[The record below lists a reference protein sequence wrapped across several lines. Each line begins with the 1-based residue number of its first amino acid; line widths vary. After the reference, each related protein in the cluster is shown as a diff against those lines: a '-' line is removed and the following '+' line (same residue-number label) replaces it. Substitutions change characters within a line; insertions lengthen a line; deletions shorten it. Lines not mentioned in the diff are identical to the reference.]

1 MHVPNVQPP
10 QPTDWEV
17 HPTHP
22 IHHHVPYQ
30 LAHFWD
36 RGVRQRVEDK
46 TARLAAQRKAQQL
59 KKGSATGLG
68 AGEVP
73 RDLRETAKRVPAVK
87 SWVRAL
93 EEPVRQY
100 LRQSS
105 SSSSSSSEGGEME
118 GNDGERRDAE
128 LEGSS
133 SDPDEDEIVFAGRK
147 SGVTGRKGQS
157 QWKMAHREI
166 HDETVDQGMVFD
178 SFGDDES
185 ASFKFVNP
193 PATFHHIN
201 ETCRLSLELTHGFFS
216 YRRWLTHSISDYYGL
231 ESTSVVMTNPS
242 RKVVYI
248 RLKQVHQQGTL
259 PFKQFPR
266 PLWEMC

>member
-1 MHVPNVQPP
+1 M
-10 QPTDWEV
+10 DWEV

-87 SWVRAL
+87 SWVRAM

-105 SSSSSSSEGGEME
+105 SNSEGDKSAVIA
-118 GNDGERRDAE
+118 DGDGGRQAE
-128 LEGSS
+128 LDGSS

-147 SGVTGRKGQS
+147 SGVAARKGQS
-157 QWKMAHREI
+157 QWKKAHREV

-185 ASFKFVNP
+185 ASFKFVHPSTP
-193 PATFHHIN
+193 PKP
-201 ETCRLSLELTHGFFS
+201 RLK
-216 YRRWLTHSISDYYGL
+216 R
-231 ESTSVVMTNPS
+231 
-242 RKVVYI
+242 VVY
-248 RLKQVHQQGTL
+248 
-259 PFKQFPR
+259 FKSGN
-266 PLWEMC
+266 LS